1 MSRIK
6 SDKINLGNS
15 IVVDFF
21 SDETPEPQE
30 FENNEEILPE
40 QHSRINLMEQEAKD
54 KIEKMLDDAKNEAQ
68 KIIEEAEFTSQQLK
82 DEAQVCLD
90 EAKNEAQ
97 EILNKANQEAQSIN
111 EAANQEAQTIRETA
125 SKDGAKEGFEAG
137 YSDGREK
144 IHQEL
149 MHKIKGMDEIA
160 LSAFDVKNKI
170 LNSSK
175 HEIVEL
181 VLLIAKKICIDS
193 IDKEAV
199 AKVVSSSIKL
209 LSDKE
214 NIELILSE
222 KYARL
227 LNEILNGEDAENID
241 IDKLRGIKLTYNSKF
256 SDDTLI
262 VQTPKERL
270 DLGFKTQLD
279 NISKEFLNRLNTVEE
294 QTDEEEPLE

>member
-21 SDETPEPQE
+21 SDETQEPQE
-30 FENNEEILPE
+30 FENNEEILSE
-40 QHSRINLMEQEAKD
+40 QRSRINLMEQEAKD
-54 KIEKMLDDAKNEAQ
+54 KIEKMLDDARSKAQ
-68 KIIEEAEFTSQQLK
+68 QIIQDAEFTSQQLK

-90 EAKNEAQ
+90 EAKNKAQ
-97 EILNKANQEAQSIN
+97 EILNRANQEAQSIN
-111 EAANQEAQTIRETA
+111 EAANQEAQTIRELA

-137 YSDGREK
+137 YSDGMEK

-149 MHKIKGMDEIA
+149 MQKIQGMDEIA
-160 LSAFDVKNKI
+160 QSAFDVKNKI

-193 IDKEAV
+193 IDKESV

-227 LNEILNGEDAENID
+227 LNEILNGEDIENID

>member
-6 SDKINLGNS
+6 SDKINLGDS
-15 IVVDFF
+15 VVVDFF
-21 SDETPEPQE
+21 SDEMSEYGE
-30 FENNEEILPE
+30 FQQDAPVSPDFSNKL
-40 QHSRINLMEQEAKD
+40 NLIEQEARNKAE
-54 KIEKMLDDAKNEAQ
+54 KILEEAKNKAQGLIDDAEIKA
-68 KIIEEAEFTSQQLK
+68 QQLK
-82 DEAQVCLD
+82 DEAQFCLD
-90 EAKNEAQ
+90 ESKNKAQ
-97 EILNKANQEAQSIN
+97 EILNKVNQEVQAIN
-111 EAANQEAQTIRETA
+111 EAANQEAQAIRESA
-125 SKDGAKEGFEAG
+125 SQEGAKEGYEAG
-137 YSDGREK
+137 YADGREK

-149 MHKIKGMDEIA
+149 LNKIQGMDEIA

-175 HEIVEL
+175 HEIIEL

-193 IDKEAV
+193 INKEAV

-222 KYARL
+222 KYASL
-227 LNEILNGEDAENID
+227 INEILNGEDAENID

-294 QTDEEEPLE
+294 QTDEEELLE

>member
-21 SDETPEPQE
+21 SDETQEPQE
-30 FENNEEILPE
+30 FENNEEILSE
-40 QHSRINLMEQEAKD
+40 QRSRINLMEQEAKD
-54 KIEKMLDDAKNEAQ
+54 KIEKMLDDARSKAQ
-68 KIIEEAEFTSQQLK
+68 QIIQDAEFTSQQLK

-90 EAKNEAQ
+90 KAKNEAQ
-97 EILNKANQEAQSIN
+97 EILNRANQEAQSIN
-111 EAANQEAQTIRETA
+111 EAANQEAQTIRELA

-137 YSDGREK
+137 YSDGMEK

-149 MHKIKGMDEIA
+149 MQKIQGMDEIA
-160 LSAFDVKNKI
+160 QSAFDVKNKI

-193 IDKEAV
+193 IDKESV

-227 LNEILNGEDAENID
+227 LNEILNGEDIENID